1 MPKLNL
7 ITLFLNTNK
16 CTSLLC
22 KGLALLVFI
31 LIGWSVQAQVVSP
44 TKPIKKAPTTHAAV
58 KDTLHKKKKA
68 VVATFHRKDST
79 IRKATLP
86 VVQKKKNFQAK
97 DSIQKSINNEVING
111 PSNPK
116 INTTIPSVAT
126 NKPATTIKKI
136 PKKAKVYHFKKD
148 SLFAH
153 VLYVPYLPMKKK
165 PIYVIDDRHHQSSND
180 ELFYIVGG
188 IFFVFGLVR
197 TAFPR
202 YVDNLFYTFFS
213 PASRGKK
220 EMVLGQNKLP
230 SLLTNIVY
238 CIGFGFL
245 LTLVLYKFGT
255 KKIDLI
261 EYWIYITLGL
271 AGIYFV
277 KFVTISLSGYIFNA
291 KEDAGT
297 YANIVFQINKIIG
310 FISLPFIL
318 IFAFVGNPN
327 LDHNLLTIGAIILVA
342 LLIYRYIISFSL
354 IAKNLQLNAF
364 HFFLYLCTV
373 EIIPILVLYKL
384 FFNDLSNKIL

>member
-1 MPKLNL
+1 VVL
-7 ITLFLNTNK
+7 IFTLF
-16 CTSLLC
+16 
-22 KGLALLVFI
+22 A
-31 LIGWSVQAQVVSP
+31 WSVGAQVANP
-44 TKPIKKAPTTHAAV
+44 TKPIKKAPITHSAV

-68 VVATFHRKDST
+68 VVATFHRKDSS
-79 IRKATLP
+79 IRKVTTP
-86 VVQKKKNFQAK
+86 IIQKKKVSHAK

-111 PSNPK
+111 PSNPNV
-116 INTTIPSVAT
+116 NTTKPSSAT
-126 NKPATTIKKI
+126 NKPVVTIKKA

-188 IFFVFGLVR
+188 IFLVFGLVR
-197 TAFPR
+197 SAFPK
-202 YVDNLFYTFFS
+202 YVDGLFYTFFA

-220 EMVLGQNKLP
+220 DLYLGQNKLP

-261 EYWIYITLGL
+261 EYWMYITLGL
-271 AGIYFV
+271 AGIYLV
-277 KFVTISLSGYIFNA
+277 KFITISLSGYIFNA

-342 LLIYRYIISFSL
+342 LLLYRYIISFSL

>member
-1 MPKLNL
+1 M
-7 ITLFLNTNK
+7 FLNIPK
-16 CTSLLC
+16 YTSLLC
-22 KGLALLVFI
+22 KGLVVLIFTLV
-31 LIGWSVQAQVVSP
+31 GWSLQAQVTTP
-44 TKPIKKAPTTHAAV
+44 AKPIKKAPTTHAAV

-68 VVATFHRKDST
+68 VVTTFHRKDST

-86 VVQKKKNFQAK
+86 VVQKKKISHVK
-97 DSIQKSINNEVING
+97 DSIQKSINNEVLNG
-111 PSNPK
+111 PSHGNV
-116 INTTIPSVAT
+116 THVAT
-126 NKPATTIKKI
+126 ANTSTATQSTKKT
-136 PKKAKVYHFKKD
+136 PPKAKIYHFKKD

-165 PIYVIDDRHHQSSND
+165 PIYVIDDRHHQSSSD

-188 IFFVFGLVR
+188 IFLVFGLVR

-318 IFAFVGNPN
+318 IFAFVGNPH
-327 LDHNLLTIGAIILVA
+327 LDHNLLTIGAIILFA
-342 LLIYRYIISFSL
+342 LLLYRYIISFSL
-354 IAKNLQLNAF
+354 FAKNLQLNAF